1 MSEPLKVI
9 LIVAS
14 IFSSLYVFALA
25 KNIAATG
32 QVNPSYVFPIFLSFI
47 GVFAVG
53 FLIWGIV
60 AMIQSSK
67 RSKIHK
73 PTTRHT

>member
-14 IFSSLYVFALA
+14 IFSGLYAFALA
-25 KNIAATG
+25 KNIASTG
-32 QVNPSYVFPIFLSFI
+32 QVNPAYVFPVFLSFI
-47 GVFAVG
+47 GVFALG

-60 AMIQSSK
+60 IMVQTAK

>member
-9 LIVAS
+9 LIVAC
-14 IFSSLYVFALA
+14 IFSGLYVFALA

-32 QVNPSYVFPIFLSFI
+32 QINPAYVFPIFLSFI

-60 AMIQSSK
+60 ALVQSSR
-67 RSKIHK
+67 RSKIRK
-73 PTTRHT
+73 PTTRHN